1 MKVAYFVIVSVTVW
15 KDRALNIS
23 TVLNLLIKWRYKCTA
38 MAWLL
43 LQNAVYS
50 STIKPK
56 RNKLTAL
63 YKRIGN

>member
-1 MKVAYFVIVSVTVW
+1 
-15 KDRALNIS
+15 
-23 TVLNLLIKWRYKCTA
+23 VLNLLIKWRYKCTA